1 MSNKVWVVQNKQR
14 YAKRKFRIYHTEV
27 ELLRAIRG
35 TDSMMVFEYDL
46 VSSQTA
52 SDFLKARERDTQVR
66 TVLGEL
72 EPHEENAMVLIEL
85 FDKLVPNNPN
95 DRYNT
100 KNRLWPLEELKKIQS
115 NKKSL
120 AAYLVKNKNFFL
132 KVSDSVEWLVAV
144 LKCHNF
150 QDCKIGK
157 TKWNSTAGRYE
168 LIDLST
174 EELKQNFQLAKKELK
189 KK

>member
-14 YAKRKFRIYHTEV
+14 YANRKFRIYHTEA
-27 ELLRAIRG
+27 ELLRGIRG
-35 TDSMMVFEYDL
+35 TDSLVVFEYDL

-52 SDFLKARERDTQVR
+52 SDFLKARERDAQVR

-72 EPHEENAMVLIEL
+72 EPHEENAMVLIDL
-85 FDKLVPNNPN
+85 FDKLVPHNPN

-100 KNRLWPLEELKKIQS
+100 KNRTIEELKKIQS

-157 TKWNSTAGRYE
+157 TKWNPEARRHDV
-168 LIDLST
+168 IDLST